1 MSVVHRVFCLNI
13 YTLFLLAN
21 FAGFQ
26 DPASKDANKSKSL
39 EMQAWGFELSFVP
52 VDIKQLFFSILF
64 P

>member
-1 MSVVHRVFCLNI
+1 MSVIHRVFCLNI
-13 YTLFLLAN
+13 YTLFFLAN

-39 EMQAWGFELSFVP
+39 EIQAWGFGLSFVP

>member
-13 YTLFLLAN
+13 YTLFFLAN
-21 FAGFQ
+21 FTGFR

-39 EMQAWGFELSFVP
+39 EIQAWGFELSFVP
-52 VDIKQLFFSILF
+52 VDNKQLFFSIPF